1 MVGSGREACSFFGV
15 GVYVGQQRRA
25 YARASELSM
34 EEEEDKRNTGF
45 AGTASIEVI

>member
-1 MVGSGREACSFFGV
+1 MYLYLSHAITDDG
-15 GVYVGQQRRA
+15 GQQRRA
-25 YARASELSM
+25 YAPASELSM